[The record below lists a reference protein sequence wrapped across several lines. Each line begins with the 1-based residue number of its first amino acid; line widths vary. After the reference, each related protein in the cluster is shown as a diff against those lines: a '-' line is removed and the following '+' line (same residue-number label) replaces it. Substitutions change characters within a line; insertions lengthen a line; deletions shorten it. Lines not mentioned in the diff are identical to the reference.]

1 MMKKI
6 SLFLL
11 LLLIGSG
18 VHFIT
23 SRETPAKMSTSAD
36 FITLPT
42 ATNKVALFSIYPS
55 PLPVPDTAFLNEAG
69 ESVRLGD
76 FKGKT
81 LLVNFWAT
89 WCLPCREEMPEL
101 DQLQA
106 EMGGDDFQVMVI
118 SVDRSGLEGSRAFLD
133 DINIQ
138 HLDLFYDKR
147 GKLARQMKAIGY
159 PATILIKPDG
169 RQHGMLLGPASWNSP
184 AARTLIKSIQSPAH

>member
-1 MMKKI
+1 MKKI

-23 SRETPAKMSTSAD
+23 SRETAEKMPPSAN
-36 FITLPT
+36 FVKLPT
-42 ATNKVALFSIYPS
+42 ATNKVALFSIYPE
-55 PLPVPDTAFLNEAG
+55 PRPVPDTAFINEAG
-69 ESVRLGD
+69 DSVRLDD

-101 DQLQA
+101 DKLQA
-106 EMGGDDFQVMVI
+106 QLGGDDFQVMVI

-169 RQHGMLLGPASWNSP
+169 RQYGMLLGPASWNSP
-184 AARTLIKSIQSPAH
+184 AAKTLIKSILSPTN